1 MLCYVYFT
9 IIKEK
14 KKKKKIGKENIKIQ
28 ISAQMDSHMS
38 SSSLSILKE
47 AKLENIDNNHSV
59 KHLELTVSEAQ
70 F

>member
-1 MLCYVYFT
+1 
-9 IIKEK
+9 
-14 KKKKKIGKENIKIQ
+14 
-28 ISAQMDSHMS
+28 MDSHMS